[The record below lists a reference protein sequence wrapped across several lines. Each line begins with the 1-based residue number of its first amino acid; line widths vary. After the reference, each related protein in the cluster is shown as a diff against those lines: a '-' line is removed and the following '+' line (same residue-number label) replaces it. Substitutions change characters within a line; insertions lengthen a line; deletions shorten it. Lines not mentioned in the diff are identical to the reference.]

1 MDKNQNPEINSDETV
16 EETPETETVEPTAPS
31 RRDKFVAALKITALI
46 GGVTAIAAAAAAS
59 AEVLTNRAVD
69 ALVSDDED
77 DDCGCPMLELEIAP
91 SDDSEEFTLKE
102 LETNISIDE

>member
-69 ALVSDDED
+69 ALVSDDEE
-77 DDCGCPMLELEIAP
+77 DCGAPWIEIEVVP
-91 SDDSEEFTLKE
+91 SDDSDEIVLKE

>member
-69 ALVSDDED
+69 ALVSDDEE
-77 DDCGCPMLELEIAP
+77 DCGYPMLELEIVP